1 MKVTPF
7 SNDDD
12 GYFAWL
18 QKNPGGFV
26 VQAQKGTPVKPIML
40 HRTRCSHISKEGLV
54 KGHTYTKGDFLK
66 VCAEGM
72 PALRTWAQSLGRP
85 TAGSLKE
92 CSDCHPTCPD
102 PNG

>member
-26 VQAQKGTPVKPIML
+26 VHAQKGTPVKPIML
-40 HRTRCSHISKEGLV
+40 HRTRCGAISREGLV
-54 KGHTYTKGDFLK
+54 KGGQYTEGPRLK
-66 VCAEGM
+66 VCAEDV
-72 PALRTWAQSLGRP
+72 PALRAWAQGLGRP

-92 CSDCHPTCPD
+92 CKRCHPTCPD